1 MNWVPK
7 KWLHSFTS
15 LPFGGCLC
23 ALFGLWCVSRQM
35 ELTPA
40 VLSSHKVL
48 WWRGTVAPEAGDIS
62 LQWSLSSHCL
72 YLDEKAVVI
81 RWSCLTLRWQLC
93 PSARGGQAGSC
104 CTWKYEIVLLTF
116 GYWLSKKNPGV
127 VFFLKALGIDYLVF
141 ITWMQLK
148 MLLWK
153 ILPVQTF
160 PVEKKN
166 QKKPVRI
173 YFRAHNWRHNNLF

>member
-72 YLDEKAVVI
+72 YLDEKAVGI

-116 GYWLSKKNPGV
+116 GYWLSKKKSRGCIFPEGSGYWLSCVHNMDAIKNAVVKNPSSTNLSSG
-127 VFFLKALGIDYLVF
+127 
-141 ITWMQLK
+141 
-148 MLLWK
+148 
-153 ILPVQTF
+153 
-160 PVEKKN
+160 KKN
-166 QKKPVRI
+166 PKKTSED
-173 YFRAHNWRHNNLF
+173 LFSCT